1 MTYRSDE
8 EPAKQR
14 RNNVIYEY
22 QDKGEDALT
31 LLGGHYSK
39 RVALQVFAF
48 MSPCLLWVLPAIYYW
63 GRGIAHNYQENSD
76 LQAGSLLSF
85 IGSLLVLWVAY
96 SGAKLLALLHVKR
109 SLRRY
114 LTPSSDVYRDLDRLR
129 KTPHDFIKERL
140 ARLDYA
146 APLLVLAL
154 VIPVIVYV
162 GQYLAGFVPFCPERS
177 QPGLLAISLS
187 FLLSAAGAH
196 LYLVVT
202 MYRLVVRTTRE
213 ASSEPATNQANE
225 DSLDSYHQLELA
237 KIKVPLL
244 AAVLFFLGYTI
255 PQRLPWYSG
264 LSSSL
269 HDRQDLY
276 GLYMVNCFIFLVFIV
291 LFEQKMS
298 RLLKTQTNPPQ
309 E

>member
-48 MSPCLLWVLPAIYYW
+48 MSPCLLWVLPAIYGW
-63 GRGIAHNYQENSD
+63 ERGIAHNDQENSD
-76 LQAGSLLSF
+76 LQTGSLLSF

-96 SGAKLLALLHVKR
+96 SGAKLLALLHIKR

-129 KTPHDFIKERL
+129 RTPHDFIKERL

-162 GQYLAGFVPFCPERS
+162 GQYLAFFVPFYPEHS
-177 QPGLLAISLS
+177 QAGLQAISLC

-202 MYRLVVRTTRE
+202 MYRLVIRTTHE
-213 ASSEPATNQANE
+213 AEPTVPNQANE
-225 DSLDSYHQLELA
+225 DSLDSYHQLEMA

-276 GLYMVNCFIFLVFIV
+276 GLYMWNCFIFLVFIV

-298 RLLKTQTNPPQ
+298 RLLKTQTNPLQ

>member
-8 EPAKQR
+8 ESAKQR
-14 RNNVIYEY
+14 RNNVIFEY
-22 QDKGEDALT
+22 QDKSEDALI

-63 GRGIAHNYQENSD
+63 GRGIEHNYQESSD
-76 LQAGSLLSF
+76 LQTGSLVLF
-85 IGSLLVLWVAY
+85 IGSLLMLWVVC
-96 SGAKLLALLHVKR
+96 SGAKLLALLHLKR
-109 SLRRY
+109 SLRQY
-114 LTPSSDVYRDLDRLR
+114 LAPSSDVYRDLDGLR
-129 KTPHDFIKERL
+129 RTPHDFIKERL

-146 APLLVLAL
+146 APLLILAL

-162 GQYLAGFVPFCPERS
+162 GQYLVGFVPFYPERS
-177 QPGLLAISLS
+177 QPGLQAISLS

-196 LYLVVT
+196 LYLIVT

-213 ASSEPATNQANE
+213 ASSETTAPNQATE
-225 DSLDSYHQLELA
+225 TPRSSYQPGMA
-237 KIKVPLL
+237 MVL
-244 AAVLFFLGYTI
+244 AALFFFLGYTI
-255 PQRLPWYSG
+255 PQRLPYYSG
-264 LSSSL
+264 LSIAL

-276 GLYMVNCFIFLVFIV
+276 GLYMWNCFIFLIFFAF
-291 LFEQKMS
+291 FESKLY
-298 RLLKTQTNPPQ
+298 RLLDTHPTSSQ